1 MGAKIHC
8 FSRVQPTGKKR
19 TRCYNVAMK
28 TGWVFLLD
36 ALLDGVMVTL
46 ALRLG
51 GAKASVWRIVLAA
64 LLGAAAARLCAGL
77 PREGRALL
85 WLPIAMG
92 MMAAACGRAIRP
104 FRAAGLLLGAAG
116 LLGGTIQALSGATG
130 SKATGLLL
138 GTLAIPLLSAAM
150 IRASRMRRDVQTVR
164 VRMTF
169 FDDAPVVPCPV
180 STPTAE
186 YQTVTFVSDDGATLS
201 ARYIRPVGNKR
212 VPTVLMF
219 HDAGRPVRGWH
230 HMTRFVALGYA
241 VFALENRAE
250 ADAQTQFAD
259 AQAAA
264 RAALSLPTTLNLIA
278 WGEGLGGTLAIAA
291 AAKQPQHVVK
301 CAAQNPLCTGV
312 YADCAQYAAQLVCPL
327 LMGTS
332 GMDTIAPPDAQ
343 NAVYDA
349 ASCDKKR
356 YIYVKYIHERINA
369 FEDRVLAF
377 FHPMV

>member
-51 GAKASVWRIVLAA
+51 GAKAPVWRIVLAA

-138 GTLAIPLLSAAM
+138 GTLAIPLLSTAM

-164 VRMTF
+164 VRMTYKKRTARF
-169 FDDAPVVPCPV
+169 SAVVDSGNCLRDYL
-180 STPTAE
+180 TH
-186 YQTVTFVSDDGATLS
+186 
-201 ARYIRPVGNKR
+201 RPVIVIPQARGNR
-212 VPTVLMF
+212 LFGLEDTPLRPIFADT
-219 HDAGRPVRGWH
+219 AGRQMMFCLTPERTILCDGRNEW
-230 HMTRFVALGYA
+230 A
-241 VFALENRAE
+241 VE
-250 ADAQTQFAD
+250 AML
-259 AQAAA
+259 
-264 RAALSLPTTLNLIA
+264 ALSP
-278 WGEGLGGTLAIAA
+278 GLGGNAPA
-291 AAKQPQHVVK
+291 
-301 CAAQNPLCTGV
+301 
-312 YADCAQYAAQLVCPL
+312 L
-327 LMGTS
+327 L
-332 GMDTIAPPDAQ
+332 P
-343 NAVYDA
+343 
-349 ASCDKKR
+349 ASLLNRKDGQ
-356 YIYVKYIHERINA
+356 EGA
-369 FEDRVLAF
+369 
-377 FHPMV
+377 

>member
-1 MGAKIHC
+1 MDAKIHC

-51 GAKASVWRIVLAA
+51 GAKAPVWRIVLAA

-164 VRMTF
+164 VRMTYKR
-169 FDDAPVVPCPV
+169 A
-180 STPTAE
+180 
-186 YQTVTFVSDDGATLS
+186 DGAVFSRGGQRQLPSGLS
-201 ARYIRPVGNKR
+201 HAQAGDRHPAGARKPAVR
-212 VPTVLMF
+212 
-219 HDAGRPVRGWH
+219 AGR
-230 HMTRFVALGYA
+230 Y
-241 VFALENRAE
+241 
-250 ADAQTQFAD
+250 
-259 AQAAA
+259 AAA
-264 RAALSLPTTLNLIA
+264 PYFC
-278 WGEGLGGTLAIAA
+278 GYGGRT
-291 AAKQPQHVVK
+291 
-301 CAAQNPLCTGV
+301 
-312 YADCAQYAAQLVCPL
+312 ADDVL
-327 LMGTS
+327 
-332 GMDTIAPPDAQ
+332 PDA
-343 NAVYDA
+343 
-349 ASCDKKR
+349 
-356 YIYVKYIHERINA
+356 
-369 FEDRVLAF
+369 
-377 FHPMV
+377 

>member
-51 GAKASVWRIVLAA
+51 GAKAPVWRIVLAA

-130 SKATGLLL
+130 SKATGAVVWHA
-138 GTLAIPLLSAAM
+138 GDSAAERGDDSCFTDAARRSNRP
-150 IRASRMRRDVQTVR
+150 RAHDVQK
-164 VRMTF
+164 
-169 FDDAPVVPCPV
+169 A
-180 STPTAE
+180 
-186 YQTVTFVSDDGATLS
+186 DGAVFSRGGQRQLPSGLS
-201 ARYIRPVGNKR
+201 HAQ
-212 VPTVLMF
+212 
-219 HDAGRPVRGWH
+219 AGDRHPAGTRKPAVRAG
-230 HMTRFVALGYA
+230 GYA
-241 VFALENRAE
+241 AAPYFCGYGGRT
-250 ADAQTQFAD
+250 ADD
-259 AQAAA
+259 V
-264 RAALSLPTTLNLIA
+264 L
-278 WGEGLGGTLAIAA
+278 
-291 AAKQPQHVVK
+291 
-301 CAAQNPLCTGV
+301 
-312 YADCAQYAAQLVCPL
+312 
-327 LMGTS
+327 
-332 GMDTIAPPDAQ
+332 PDA
-343 NAVYDA
+343 
-349 ASCDKKR
+349 
-356 YIYVKYIHERINA
+356 
-369 FEDRVLAF
+369 
-377 FHPMV
+377 